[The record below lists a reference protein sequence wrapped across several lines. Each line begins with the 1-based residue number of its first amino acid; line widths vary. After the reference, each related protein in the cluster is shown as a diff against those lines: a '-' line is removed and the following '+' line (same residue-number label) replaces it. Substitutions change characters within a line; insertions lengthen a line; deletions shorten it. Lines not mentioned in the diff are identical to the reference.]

1 LEEREPEVGEAGCGR
16 YYRDY
21 TDDGVGVKA
30 IASMLI
36 YRLKMWF
43 RRGGTVGRGGST
55 GSNAT
60 WARFVMSSTGR

>member
-1 LEEREPEVGEAGCGR
+1 VAR

-30 IASMLI
+30 IASTLI

-43 RRGGTVGRGGST
+43 RRGGTVGGRGST
-55 GSNAT
+55 GTS
-60 WARFVMSSTGR
+60 VGR